1 MALVKRPGDRFMNL
15 RALAVAGLLIMSA
28 FPAMAAEPSPGPA
41 ASSWRDIITPEDK
54 SRLDNLW
61 DIRNRAIQEAEGAI
75 AAREDNAMEAAADT
89 RPLLDATPTLVRDAD
104 VIGRYRCRVTKLGGQ
119 YLQLIRYKFFNCRIH
134 EGPDG
139 SLVIK
144 KTSGSQRFIG
154 RLWLEPNEASYV
166 YLGTTFVNDDQPI
179 AYNTDPKENSV
190 GRLYRIGQGRLRL
203 ELPDPYYESTLDV
216 FELVRVR

>member
-1 MALVKRPGDRFMNL
+1 MNM
-15 RALAVAGLLIMSA
+15 RALAVASFLMMGA
-28 FPAMAAEPSPGPA
+28 FPVLAAKPSPGPA
-41 ASSWRDIITPEDK
+41 ASHWRDIITPDDQ

-61 DIRNRAIQEAEGAI
+61 DIRNRALHEAEAAI

-89 RPLLDATPTLVRDAD
+89 RPLLDATPTLVRDED
-104 VIGRYRCRVTKLGGQ
+104 VIGRYRCRVSKLGGQ
-119 YLQLIRYKFFNCRIH
+119 YLQLIRYKFFSCRIH

-154 RLWLEPNEASYV
+154 RLWLEPNETSYV

-190 GRLYRIGQGRLRL
+190 GRLYRIGKDRLRL

-216 FELVRVR
+216 YELVRTR